1 MAYRVF
7 RTFFACVGLAGA
19 ALIATADIASAR
31 PGGAGVAA
39 APGSRGVAS
48 AHAMMR
54 PHGVGG
60 FRHRGRFGGGV
71 YWPGYDGYGYGS
83 NGEPVGEAAPPPTSN
98 DAHYTYTYDVPWD
111 WAHRYPPNVV
121 PSAKPY
127 VSSCPTESVT
137 VPGRGGEHTVN
148 ITRCY

>member
-7 RTFFACVGLAGA
+7 RTFFIGAGLAGA
-19 ALIATADIASAR
+19 ALMISADLASAR
-31 PGGAGVAA
+31 SGGGAAPVAA
-39 APGSRGVAS
+39 GRGGAAS

-54 PHGVGG
+54 PHGIGG
-60 FRHRGRFGGGV
+60 FRHRGRFGGGFP
-71 YWPGYDGYGYGS
+71 YWPGYDGYGNGPS
-83 NGEPVGEAAPPPTSN
+83 GEPLAEVPQPSN
-98 DAHYTYTYDVPWD
+98 DVRYTYTYDVPWD

-121 PSAKPY
+121 PSDKPY

-137 VPGRGGEHTVN
+137 VPGHGGDHTVN